1 MNGTNAYVLA
11 RKFVENT
18 AIGLGAVRGKNCNI
32 SSIVEE
38 DDKSILTFK
47 WTGDDGTV
55 QSSIMTVKNGIS
67 ITDVSID
74 ETTNILTCTFSDGT
88 TQEAGKVNV
97 TTTANKIEYT
107 TTKDSSVD
115 NVKEALDKLFAKG
128 LVDYEYTTASDASVT
143 NVKQA
148 LDKAMNI
155 NVDTLEYE
163 NNVDATIDN
172 VRGALD
178 KLMTKTD
185 SELESPLTPNVQMGT
200 LKSSYPKGTPLEEII
215 RDMLTEK
222 IAPKVTLSISPS
234 KTLYD
239 IVTESISSLTINATV
254 TKQTY
259 DVAKITYYINDTV
272 VKENTS
278 NVTNGGSFPYIY
290 NTEINDTVIIK
301 VVVEDKEGLKTTVTK
316 TIEFY
321 PVIYYGIVDAETGE
335 PTEAMIKT
343 LSSKLQNTKVFTYEG
358 ITTDWGK
365 VCVAIPKKLG
375 TISQI
380 VDPINALS
388 YNSSFSSVTVKV
400 NGYDYSVMTQ
410 IDPSAASGIT
420 LKFS

>member
-1 MNGTNAYVLA
+1 M
-11 RKFVENT
+11 
-18 AIGLGAVRGKNCNI
+18 GLNIITLGSGKNYTNQVALGI
-32 SSIVEE
+32 GNMRVEDTTVYFTIIETGEEVSVTVPTPKDGVSIEGIVLNS
-38 DDKSILTFK
+38 DNTITCSMS
-47 WTGDDGTV
+47 DGTEK
-55 QSSIMTVKNGIS
+55 T
-67 ITDVSID
+67 TDPLVI
-74 ETTNILTCTFSDGT
+74 ETTNIAYT
-88 TQEAGKVNV
+88 TSKDATIKNVKNALDKAMNIGVN
-97 TTTANKIEYT
+97 NLEYT
-107 TTKDSSVD
+107 TTKD
-115 NVKEALDKLFAKG
+115 
-128 LVDYEYTTASDASVT
+128 ASIT
-143 NVKQA
+143 NVKGA
-148 LDKAMNI
+148 LDKAMDI

-163 NNVDATIDN
+163 NNVDTTIDN

-185 SELESPLTPNVQMGT
+185 SELEAPLTPNVQMGT

-259 DVAKITYYINDTV
+259 DVEKIEYFINDV
-272 VKENTS
+272 EVKENTS
-278 NVTNGGSFPYIY
+278 CASGGSFPYIY
-290 NTEINDTVIIK
+290 NTEIKETSTIK
-301 VVVEDKEGLKTTVTK
+301 VIVTDKEGLSSTVTK
-316 TIEFY
+316 KIEFY

-365 VCVAIPKKLG
+365 VCVAIPKALG

-380 VDPINALS
+380 LDPVNALS
-388 YNSSFSSVTVKV
+388 YNSSFSTVTVKV
-400 NGYDYSVMTQ
+400 NGYDYSVLTQ

>member
-1 MNGTNAYVLA
+1 M
-11 RKFVENT
+11 
-18 AIGLGAVRGKNCNI
+18 GLNIITLGSGKNYTNQVALGI
-32 SSIVEE
+32 GNMRVEGTTVYFTLIDTGEEVSVTLPTPE
-38 DDKSILTFK
+38 D
-47 WTGDDGTV
+47 G
-55 QSSIMTVKNGIS
+55 
-67 ITDVSID
+67 VSID
-74 ETTNILTCTFSDGT
+74 NIVLNSDNTITCFMSDGTEKTTDPLVIETTNI
-88 TQEAGKVNV
+88 A
-97 TTTANKIEYT
+97 YT
-107 TTKDSSVD
+107 TSKDATIK
-115 NVKEALDKLFAKG
+115 NVK
-128 LVDYEYTTASDASVT
+128 
-143 NVKQA
+143 NA

-155 NVDTLEYE
+155 NVSTLDYT
-163 NNVDATIDN
+163 NSVDATIN
-172 VRGALD
+172 SVKGALD
-178 KLMTKTD
+178 KLMVKTD
-185 SELESPLTPNVQMGT
+185 SELESPLIPNVQMGT

-259 DVAKITYYINDTV
+259 DIAKIEYFINDV
-272 VKENTS
+272 EVKENTS
-278 NVTNGGSFPYIY
+278 CASGGSFPYIH
-290 NTEINDTVIIK
+290 NTEIKETSTIK
-301 VVVEDKEGLKTTVTK
+301 VIVTDKEGLSSTITK
-316 TIEFY
+316 KIEFY

-365 VCVAIPKKLG
+365 VCVAIPKALG

-380 VDPINALS
+380 LDPVNALS
-388 YNSSFSSVTVKV
+388 YTNSFSSVTVSV
-400 NGYDYSVMTQ
+400 NGYDYAVYTQ

>member
-1 MNGTNAYVLA
+1 M
-11 RKFVENT
+11 
-18 AIGLGAVRGKNCNI
+18 GLNVINYALQVKG
-32 SSIVEE
+32 
-38 DDKSILTFK
+38 DKSIASGFDHATR
-47 WTGDDGTV
+47 TGDNTFSIYFIDGSKVDLTIPLPKDGVSIENIVLNSDNTITCSMSDGTE
-55 QSSIMTVKNGIS
+55 K
-67 ITDVSID
+67 ITDPLVIK
-74 ETTNILTCTFSDGT
+74 TTNI
-88 TQEAGKVNV
+88 A
-97 TTTANKIEYT
+97 YT
-107 TTKDSSVD
+107 TSKDATIK
-115 NVKEALDKLFAKG
+115 NVK
-128 LVDYEYTTASDASVT
+128 
-143 NVKQA
+143 NA

-163 NNVDATIDN
+163 NNVDATINN
-172 VRGALD
+172 VKGALD

-185 SELESPLTPNVQMGT
+185 SELEAPLTPNVQMGT

-239 IVTESISSLTINATV
+239 IVTEKISSLTINATV

-259 DVAKITYYINDTV
+259 DVAKIEYFINDV
-272 VKENTS
+272 KVKENTS
-278 NVTNGGSFPYIY
+278 CASGGLFPYIH
-290 NTEINDTVIIK
+290 NTEIKETVVIK
-301 VVVEDKEGLKTTVTK
+301 VVVTDTEGLKTTVTK
-316 TIEFY
+316 KIEFY

-365 VCVAIPKKLG
+365 VCVAIPKALG

-380 VDPINALS
+380 LDPVNALS
-388 YNSSFSSVTVKV
+388 YNSSFSTVTVKV
-400 NGYDYSVMTQ
+400 NGYDYSVLTQ

>member
-1 MNGTNAYVLA
+1 MGLNVINYVLQM
-11 RKFVENT
+11 K
-18 AIGLGAVRGKNCNI
+18 G
-32 SSIVEE
+32 
-38 DDKSILTFK
+38 DKSIASGFDHATR
-47 WTGDDGTV
+47 TGDNTFSIYFIDGSKVDLTIPLPKDGVSIENIVLNSDNTITCSMSDGTEK
-55 QSSIMTVKNGIS
+55 T
-67 ITDVSID
+67 TDPLVI
-74 ETTNILTCTFSDGT
+74 ETTNI
-88 TQEAGKVNV
+88 A
-97 TTTANKIEYT
+97 YT
-107 TTKDSSVD
+107 TSKDATIK
-115 NVKEALDKLFAKG
+115 NVK
-128 LVDYEYTTASDASVT
+128 
-143 NVKQA
+143 NA

-163 NNVDATIDN
+163 NNVDATINN
-172 VRGALD
+172 VKGALD

-185 SELESPLTPNVQMGT
+185 SELEAPLTPNVQMGT

-239 IVTESISSLTINATV
+239 IVTEKISSLTINATV

-259 DVAKITYYINDTV
+259 DVAKIEYFINDV
-272 VKENTS
+272 KVKENTS
-278 NVTNGGSFPYIY
+278 CASGGLFPYIH
-290 NTEINDTVIIK
+290 NTEIKETSTIK
-301 VVVEDKEGLKTTVTK
+301 VIVTDTEGLKTTVTK
-316 TIEFY
+316 KIEFY

-365 VCVAIPKKLG
+365 VCVAIPKSLG
-375 TISQI
+375 TISTI
-380 VDPINALS
+380 LDPINNLS
-388 YNSSFSSVTVKV
+388 YNFSFSSVTVKV
-400 NGYDYSVMTQ
+400 NGYDYSVLTQ

>member
-1 MNGTNAYVLA
+1 MSELVTKQY
-11 RKFVENT
+11 
-18 AIGLGAVRGKNCNI
+18 LGEQFKQY
-32 SSIVEE
+32 SSIVK
-38 DDKSILTFK
+38 DTFAK
-47 WTGDDGTV
+47 KV
-55 QSSIMTVKNGIS
+55 
-67 ITDVSID
+67 DVVP
-74 ETTNILTCTFSDGT
+74 E
-88 TQEAGKVNV
+88 
-97 TTTANKIEYT
+97 KIEYENA
-107 TTKDSSVD
+107 VD
-115 NVKEALDKLFAKG
+115 A
-128 LVDYEYTTASDASVT
+128 TVT
-143 NVKQA
+143 NVK
-148 LDKAMNI
+148 
-155 NVDTLEYE
+155 
-163 NNVDATIDN
+163 
-172 VRGALD
+172 GALD
-178 KLMTKTD
+178 KLMVKTD

-222 IAPKVTLSISPS
+222 IPAKATVSLSPS

-259 DVAKITYYINDTV
+259 DIAKITYYINDVV
-272 VKENTS
+272 VKENST
-278 NVTNGGSFPYIY
+278 NVANGGSFPYIY
-290 NTEINDTVIIK
+290 NTEINDTVVIK
-301 VVVEDKEGLKTTVTK
+301 VIVEDKEGLKTTVSK

-380 VDPINALS
+380 LDPINALS
-388 YNSSFSSVTVKV
+388 YNSSFSSVTVNV
-400 NGYDYSVMTQ
+400 DGYDYSVLTQ

>member
-1 MNGTNAYVLA
+1 MADSYITREYLQKQFQNY
-11 RKFVENT
+11 
-18 AIGLGAVRGKNCNI
+18 
-32 SSIVEE
+32 SS
-38 DDKSILTFK
+38 
-47 WTGDDGTV
+47 
-55 QSSIMTVKNGIS
+55 TVKD
-67 ITDVSID
+67 TFAKKVDVVP
-74 ETTNILTCTFSDGT
+74 E
-88 TQEAGKVNV
+88 
-97 TTTANKIEYT
+97 KIEY
-107 TTKDSSVD
+107 
-115 NVKEALDKLFAKG
+115 
-128 LVDYEYTTASDASVT
+128 
-143 NVKQA
+143 
-148 LDKAMNI
+148 
-155 NVDTLEYE
+155 E
-163 NNVDATIDN
+163 NAVDATISS
-172 VRGALD
+172 VKGALD
-178 KLMTKTD
+178 KLMVKTD
-185 SELESPLTPNVQMGT
+185 SELEAPLTPNVQMGT

-259 DVAKITYYINDTV
+259 DVAKVTYYINDAV
-272 VKENTS
+272 VKENTT
-278 NVTNGGSFPYIY
+278 NVANGGSFPYIH
-290 NTEINDTVIIK
+290 NTEINDTVVIK
-301 VVVEDKEGLKTTVTK
+301 VVVTDTEGLKTTVTK

-365 VCVAIPKKLG
+365 VCVAIPKALG

-380 VDPINALS
+380 LDPVNALS
-388 YNSSFSSVTVKV
+388 YTNSFSSVTVSV
-400 NGYDYSVMTQ
+400 NGYDYAVYTQ

>member
-1 MNGTNAYVLA
+1 MDILSYALSK
-11 RKFVENT
+11 KFTEDT
-18 AIGLGAVRGKNCNI
+18 AIGLGAVKGAPCTI
-32 SSIVEE
+32 SSIQ
-38 DDKSILTFK
+38 DNGDSTTLTFK
-47 WTGDDGTV
+47 WTGTDGTV
-55 QSSIMTVKNGIS
+55 QSSTMTVKNGIS

-74 ETTNILTCTFSDGT
+74 ETTNILACTFSDGT

-107 TTKDSSVD
+107 TTKD
-115 NVKEALDKLFAKG
+115 
-128 LVDYEYTTASDASVT
+128 ASIT
-143 NVKQA
+143 NVKGA
-148 LDKAMNI
+148 LDKAMDI

-163 NNVDATIDN
+163 NNVDATIN
-172 VRGALD
+172 SVKGALD
-178 KLMTKTD
+178 KLMVKTD
-185 SELESPLTPNVQMGT
+185 SELEAPLTPNVQMGT

-234 KTLYD
+234 KMLYD

-388 YNSSFSSVTVKV
+388 YNSSFSSVTVNV
-400 NGYDYSVMTQ
+400 NGYDYSVLTQ

>member
-1 MNGTNAYVLA
+1 MGLNILTLGSGKTYTNQVALGIGNMRVEGTTVYFTLIDTGEEVSVTVPTPKDGVSIEDIVLNSDNTITCSMSNGTE
-11 RKFVENT
+11 KT
-18 AIGLGAVRGKNCNI
+18 
-32 SSIVEE
+32 
-38 DDKSILTFK
+38 
-47 WTGDDGTV
+47 
-55 QSSIMTVKNGIS
+55 
-67 ITDVSID
+67 TDPLVI
-74 ETTNILTCTFSDGT
+74 ETTNIAYT
-88 TQEAGKVNV
+88 TSKDATIKNVKNALDKAMNIGVN
-97 TTTANKIEYT
+97 NLEYT
-107 TTKDSSVD
+107 TTKD
-115 NVKEALDKLFAKG
+115 
-128 LVDYEYTTASDASVT
+128 ASIT
-143 NVKQA
+143 NVKGA
-148 LDKAMNI
+148 LDKAMDI

-185 SELESPLTPNVQMGT
+185 SELEAPLTPNVQMGT

-259 DVAKITYYINDTV
+259 DVAKIEYFINDV
-272 VKENTS
+272 EVKENTS
-278 NVTNGGSFPYIY
+278 CASGGSFPYIH
-290 NTEINDTVIIK
+290 NTEIKETSTIK
-301 VVVEDKEGLKTTVTK
+301 VIVTDKEGLSSSVTK
-316 TIEFY
+316 KIEFY

-365 VCVAIPKKLG
+365 VCVAVPKMLG
-375 TISQI
+375 NITTIL
-380 VDPINALS
+380 DPVNALS
-388 YNSSFSSVTVKV
+388 YTNSFSSVTVKV
-400 NGYDYSVMTQ
+400 NGYDYAVYTQ